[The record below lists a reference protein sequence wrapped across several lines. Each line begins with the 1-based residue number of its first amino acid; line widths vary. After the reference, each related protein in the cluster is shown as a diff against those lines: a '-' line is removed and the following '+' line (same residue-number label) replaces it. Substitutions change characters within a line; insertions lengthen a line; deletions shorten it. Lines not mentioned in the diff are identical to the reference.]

1 MSELTQTPQTATPVH
16 AINQCSAQE
25 TAACCCVDVGTIMDN
40 TDCTAS
46 YSQVFTNAEEA
57 EKMLQALTAKA
68 RAVESEPCT
77 IAANIKP
84 ANGGVELNI
93 DFTFSCQA
101 ETMIFQLGLR

>member
-1 MSELTQTPQTATPVH
+1 MSELTKTATPVH

-46 YSQVFTNAEEA
+46 YSQVFNTIEDA
-57 EKMLQALTAKA
+57 EKMLRVLTDKA
-68 RAVESEPCT
+68 RAVESEPCS
-77 IAANIKP
+77 IAASTKP
-84 ANGGVELNI
+84 VGDGVELNI
-93 DFTFSCQA
+93 DFTFCCQA